1 MANIFVYEQE
11 NLIHTYPYVERL
23 VEQIKLQIADLN
35 AVNKTKRRVMV
46 GEVFP
51 PDPTIYKYDPAIGD
65 YRPPTTT
72 EKVDLGIIVLANEQK
87 IVNEQIVDKT
97 EQELVDQNLKT
108 FAKVKEEQIVLLN
121 VEVDDHLKTTK
132 TPSGWPVDAFSRER
146 LLATFSMRT
155 LPEDDPNRAPYIALG
170 LTFPN
175 DRMQEMITTLKVVQ
189 DAYAIAAA
197 DVNAIAN
204 NDVLAVRSIHLVDY
218 L

>member
-1 MANIFVYEQE
+1 MSKIFVYEQD
-11 NLIHTYPYVERL
+11 NLIQAYPYVERL
-23 VEQIKLQIADLN
+23 VEQVRMQIADFN
-35 AVNKTKRRVMV
+35 ANNNAKRKMRT
-46 GEVFP
+46 GNIFP
-51 PDPTIYKYDPAIGD
+51 PDPDTYVYDSNISD
-65 YRPPTTT
+65 YRELTTT
-72 EKVDLGIIVLANEQK
+72 EKVALGIIVLADNQK
-87 IVNEQIVDKT
+87 IVNEKIVEKT
-97 EQELVDQNLKT
+97 EQELVNDGIKT
-108 FAKVKEEQIVLLN
+108 FAKVKEEQIVQLN
-121 VEVDDHLKTTK
+121 MEVEDHLKTVK

-197 DVNAIAN
+197 DVNAIN
-204 NDVLAVRSIHLVDY
+204 DNDVLAVRSIHLEDY